1 MLLKGVYAIFI
12 TIYKKNAGTDFF
24 SILFSFMILGAQTE
38 WKNFLQIINQ
48 IYNKK
53 IKNNQPNL

>member
-1 MLLKGVYAIFI
+1 MFI
-12 TIYKKNAGTDFF
+12 TIYKKNAGTYFF

-53 IKNNQPNL
+53 